1 MQLQKEVVWGF
12 YGALSLVLFGVGYGM
27 AKKNKM
33 EYGLLGLLIGVLIS
47 LILWVLWASKNTY

>member
-12 YGALSLVLFGVGYGM
+12 YGVLSLVLFGVGYGM
-27 AKKNKM
+27 AKKNKL